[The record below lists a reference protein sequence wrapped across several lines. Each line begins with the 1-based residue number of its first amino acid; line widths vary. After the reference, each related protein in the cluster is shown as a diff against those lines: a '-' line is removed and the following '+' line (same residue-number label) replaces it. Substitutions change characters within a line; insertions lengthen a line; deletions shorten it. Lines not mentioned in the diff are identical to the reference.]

1 MGNSGLANRIRI
13 QPTRGLIVGLVLAL
27 FFVVSSLLRIW
38 LPYETVFGGDWVR
51 FGGVD
56 PWYHIRLLE
65 NLVHHFPHTIVF
77 DPYTFYPQG
86 APVFFGSFYSQ
97 MMGFTSW
104 VLGAG
109 SPSQHL
115 IHTVA
120 AYFPAILG
128 ALVIVPVYF
137 IGRAVFNWRVGLIA
151 AALVAILPGEFLY
164 RTLLGFTDHHAPE
177 VLFSTVAMLF
187 LILAVRSA
195 NQREVSFLH
204 LIRREWRKLMQPLI
218 YALLVGIVLGLYLL
232 SWTGGLL
239 FVFIIFLY
247 AVIQY
252 VIDHV
257 RGQSTD
263 YLCIIGV
270 PSFLVALILILPSL
284 NVGSI
289 TSLHVASL
297 VIGILGF
304 LALSGVS
311 RLMAFKGMRRAYYPT
326 ALAALGGLGLVIF
339 YVVDASLFRSI
350 LGRFTYVFVPKGGA
364 ALIAE
369 MRSLFVHDGGF
380 SLRPAWDEYGMA
392 FFLAL
397 MALGL
402 LIYAVTREWR
412 AEKVLLA
419 TWSLVTFAAVVGQLR
434 FSHYFAVNVALLTGY
449 VSWEMLRW
457 LDSRVS
463 SWWPRDERRRLEER
477 KLVKRRQ
484 KKRKTGGRE
493 ALTAYASRHPGLRSA
508 ILGTAVA
515 ALFFLVFYPSL
526 LLAIALPKDLWGIDD
541 DWHSSLVWLRD
552 NTPEP
557 FGDADFYYATYER
570 PPPGQDYDYPASAY
584 GVMSWVDYGHW
595 ITMIA
600 HRIPNSN
607 PFQQGLWQAGSFF
620 TAQEESSASEILD
633 RLGSKYVI
641 IDWEMALA
649 KFGALAMGAG
659 RDPNQFREVYYQR
672 DQGGEL
678 QPLLVFYPEYY
689 QSMCVRLYNFGGQA
703 VIPDDSTWV
712 ISYTEHEDGSKEITS
727 AQLFATYEEA
737 VDYLESQRSPNY
749 RIVGVDPFASP
760 VPLEELDRYQLVYQ
774 SPSTVLQS
782 GEERVSY
789 VEIFEYVTP

>member
-1 MGNSGLANRIRI
+1 MIGLA
-13 QPTRGLIVGLVLAL
+13 LAL
-27 FFVVSSLLRIW
+27 FFAVSLALRVW

-65 NLVHHFPHTIVF
+65 NLVHHFPHRIVF

-109 SPSQHL
+109 SPSQNL
-115 IHTVA
+115 MHTVA

-151 AALVAILPGEFLY
+151 AALAAVLPGEFLY

-177 VLFSTVAMLF
+177 VLFTAVAMLF
-187 LILAVRSA
+187 LILALRSA
-195 NQREVSFLH
+195 NQREVSFRH
-204 LIRREWRKLMQPLI
+204 LMRRDWRELMQPLI
-218 YALLVGIVLGLYLL
+218 YALLVGIALGLYLL
-232 SWTGGLL
+232 SWIGGLL
-239 FVFIIFLY
+239 FVFLIFLY

-289 TSLHVASL
+289 TGLHVASL

-304 LALSGVS
+304 LALSVVS
-311 RLMAFKGMRRAYYPT
+311 RLMAFKGMRRAYYP
-326 ALAALGGLGLVIF
+326 AAMAALGGLGLVIF
-339 YVVDASLFRSI
+339 YLVDAFLFRFM
-350 LGRFTYVFVPKGGA
+350 LWRFSYVFVPKGGA

-369 MRSLFVHDGGF
+369 MRPLFVGDGGF
-380 SLRPAWDEYGMA
+380 SLSPVWDEYGMA

-402 LIYAVTREWR
+402 LIYAITREWR

-419 TWSLVTFAAVVGQLR
+419 TWSLVTLVAAVAQLR
-434 FSHYFAVNVALLTGY
+434 FSQYFAVNVALLTGY

-457 LDSRVS
+457 LNSRVS
-463 SWWPRDERRRLEER
+463 SWWPRGERRRLEER
-477 KLVKRRQ
+477 KLVGRRR
-484 KKRKTGGRE
+484 KKRKTGRRE
-493 ALTAYASRHPGLRSA
+493 ALMAYASRHPELRRA

-515 ALFFLVFYPSL
+515 ALFFLVFYPSV

-541 DWHSSLVWLRD
+541 DWHSSLLWLRD

-595 ITMIA
+595 ITAIA

-607 PFQQGLWQAGSFF
+607 PFQQGIGPARSFF
-620 TAQEESSASEILD
+620 IAQEESLASRRLD
-633 RLGSKYVI
+633 RAGAKYVI
-641 IDWEMALA
+641 IDWEMVLD
-649 KFGALAMGAG
+649 KFGALAVGAG
-659 RDPNQFREVYYQR
+659 KDPNQFREVYYQR
-672 DQGGEL
+672 DQGDEL
-678 QPLLVFYPEYY
+678 QPLLLFYPEYY
-689 QSMCVRLYNFGGQA
+689 RSMVVRLYNFGGQTI
-703 VIPDDSTWV
+703 IPDDSTWV

-727 AQLFATYEEA
+727 AQRFATYEEA
-737 VDYLESQRSPNY
+737 EDYVESQRSPSY
-749 RIVGVDPFASP
+749 RIVGIDPFTSP
-760 VPLEELDRYQLVYQ
+760 VPLEELERYQLVYQ

-789 VEIFEYVTP
+789 VEIFEYVAP